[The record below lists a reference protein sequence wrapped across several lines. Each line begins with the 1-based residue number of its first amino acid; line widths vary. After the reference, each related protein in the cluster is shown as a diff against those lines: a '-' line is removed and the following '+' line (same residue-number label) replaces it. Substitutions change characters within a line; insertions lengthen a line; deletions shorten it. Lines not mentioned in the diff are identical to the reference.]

1 MPRRRCSPRSRAGL
15 PFQRSRARTNGR
27 EPGPIPRDYPIT
39 NSLPGANAGKKNTRS
54 PEAMEQAGHTRST
67 MTSEYTII
75 ALARREQAVRR
86 VQERLFGDQERK
98 GPKVVSLKVVRDETG
113 VKRA

>member
-1 MPRRRCSPRSRAGL
+1 
-15 PFQRSRARTNGR
+15 
-27 EPGPIPRDYPIT
+27 
-39 NSLPGANAGKKNTRS
+39 
-54 PEAMEQAGHTRST
+54 

-98 GPKVVSLKVVRDETG
+98 GPKVPKVVSLQVVRDCAG
-113 VKRA
+113 